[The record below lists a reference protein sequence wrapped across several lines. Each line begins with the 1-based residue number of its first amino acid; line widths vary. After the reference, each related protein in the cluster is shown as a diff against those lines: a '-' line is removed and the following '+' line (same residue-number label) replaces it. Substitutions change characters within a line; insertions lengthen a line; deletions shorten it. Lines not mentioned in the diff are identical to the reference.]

1 MSIQPGVGYT
11 FTSSS
16 LGTNFNIEKPWAPW
30 ANYNLGDEEVCPLTT
45 YNVRKSGEAYYVNIT
60 PGMVNN
66 LVVKS
71 DDGVLLTNDPPPDI
85 QVFSDGLTEGTT
97 TNYIY
102 IRCGNSASSG
112 STPAYY
118 PARSGEGYPCI
129 RVSADDKIDNDEYS
143 WIMIAVVTGT
153 KTAIP
158 DTEPVEYTET
168 FAITKTIGCNSLWTE
183 RFKCG
188 TSSAIYWWSAV

>member
-1 MSIQPGVGYT
+1 MSLQPGVGYT
-11 FTSSS
+11 FSSSS
-16 LGTNFNIEKPWAPW
+16 LGTNLTIQQQWAPIPL
-30 ANYNLGDEEVCPLTT
+30 YTSEETCPLTT
-45 YNVRKSGEAYYVNIT
+45 YNLRKSGEVYYVNII

-85 QVFSDGLTEGTT
+85 QVFADGLVEGTT

-102 IRCGNSASSG
+102 IRCGNSAASG
-112 STPAYY
+112 ATPAYY
-118 PARSGEGYPCI
+118 PARSGDGYPSI
-129 RVSADDKIDNDEYS
+129 RVSDEADKTDDDDYS
-143 WIMIAVVTGT
+143 WILIAIVTGT

-158 DTEPVEYTET
+158 DTDPVEYTET
-168 FAITKTIGCNSLWTE
+168 FTVTKMIGCNSLWTE

-188 TSSAIYWWSAV
+188 TSTAIYWWSAV